1 MQHIADFSDSAEQTE
16 IPDILAQTENGC
28 KVLIDGHTFREVL
41 NSVHSQEGKLD
52 LVQDLIKQL
61 STIKDRLSSGELRVT
76 KEEIEEELGRNEIP
90 QFLADIA
97 SDANTQKMSTDLDEF
112 MLRQQYFLQ
121 QQNQQRLFAML
132 QAAQNSSS
140 NGLGFILPAA
150 NTYEQLLSGSLL
162 ANNDAAL
169 RASQLLSQ
177 NLAASIAASVQQSSG
192 ATANVSEK
200 PTSETPLNLCKIDVD
215 NPTDLSKPRAIC
227 ISSPQKAASGSLS
240 ASNSS
245 SQQLSR
251 IPFNAIGH
259 ALGSETSAFS
269 SHSPVS
275 SGKSSPGG
283 GTSTTDT
290 VSSRMVVK
298 SPNHIKRPMN
308 AFMVWARD
316 ERRKILKACPD
327 MHNSNISKILGSRWK
342 AMSNTEKQPYYEEQ
356 SRLSKLHMEQHPDYR
371 YRPRPKR
378 TCVVDGKKVRI
389 NEYKSL
395 MKNKITARIGDWTAD
410 AEQQSSVSPRMQN
423 SGLSST
429 LLPNTSSI
437 NTNSLL
443 SHTGFP
449 AVDLAGLN
457 GAALLADL
465 AHHHRLLQ
473 TAE

>member
-1 MQHIADFSDSAEQTE
+1 LS
-16 IPDILAQTENGC
+16 
-28 KVLIDGHTFREVL
+28 
-41 NSVHSQEGKLD
+41 SVKE
-52 LVQDLIKQL
+52 
-61 STIKDRLSSGELRVT
+61 RLSSGELRVT
-76 KEEIEEELGRNEIP
+76 KDEIEDDIGRSEIP
-90 QFLADIA
+90 RFLSDISAD
-97 SDANTQKMSTDLDEF
+97 SSSQLLQKMSTELDEYV
-112 MLRQQYFLQ
+112 LRQQYFLQ
-121 QQNQQRLFAML
+121 QQNQQRIFAML
-132 QAAQNSSS
+132 QAAQSSGS
-140 NGLGFILPAA
+140 NGLGFILPTA
-150 NTYEQLLSGSLL
+150 NTYEQLLNGSVL
-162 ANNDAAL
+162 ANNNAAL

-177 NLAASIAASVQQSSG
+177 NLVASLAATVQRSGVTGTGTEKAA
-192 ATANVSEK
+192 
-200 PTSETPLNLCKIDVD
+200 PETPLNLCKIDVD
-215 NPTDLSKPRAIC
+215 NPTDLSKPRPIC
-227 ISSPQKAASGSLS
+227 ISSPPKSNAFS

-245 SQQLSR
+245 SQQMPRL
-251 IPFNAIGH
+251 PFSSISH

-283 GTSTTDT
+283 GSAATDT
-290 VSSRMVVK
+290 VTNRMVVK

-395 MKNKITARIGDWTAD
+395 MKNKITARTSDWNAD
-410 AEQQSSVSPRMQN
+410 SEQQSSLSPRIQN
-423 SGLSST
+423 SHLSPS
-429 LLPNTSSI
+429 LLPNASSI
-437 NTNSLL
+437 ATKSLM
-443 SHTGFP
+443 SHSTFP
-449 AVDLAGLN
+449 TVDLAGLN

-465 AHHHRLLQ
+465 AHHRRLLQ